1 MFLRTNKRWKNG
13 KWHRYFSVVENRRL
27 TNGKVVQRT
36 VLYLGEIND
45 SQQAAW
51 QKTVHVFDGNS
62 RQTHQLSLFADDQP
76 IPPAAVGAIQVKL
89 TQMQLRR
96 PRAFGDCWLGCWL
109 WRQLEL
115 DRFWDSCLRS
125 SRSEVS
131 WSKVL
136 QLLVIHRL
144 IDPGSEFR
152 LHRQWFD
159 RSAMDQL
166 LAVDFRIAAKDRL
179 YRCLDRILEHKRQ
192 FFRHLQRCWQDLFSS
207 TFDVLLYDLTSTYF
221 EGLCAQNPKAKHGY
235 SRDSRPDCR
244 QVVIALII
252 TPDGLPIA
260 YEVMPGNTSDR
271 TTLPGF
277 LSMIESVYGKAR
289 RVWVMDRGIPTE
301 EVLSQMRDEG
311 LQYLVG
317 TPRAKL
323 NKLQEELVDLPWQC
337 VHANV
342 RVKLVVRDGELY
354 VLAQSKDRR
363 EKEKAIRRHKLRRLF
378 QGLRRLHKN
387 CRNRDKLLEKVGAL
401 KHQAG
406 RTARFVEITIPPPG
420 SKVTQENFVFKLKAN
435 TFKMAQRR
443 DGSYL
448 LRSNLAEE
456 DPEILWQRYMQL
468 MQIEAAFR
476 CLKSDLA
483 VRPVYHQL
491 EHRVEA
497 HIFVAFMSY
506 CLMATLRKR
515 MSAYA
520 PGLTAKAIVET
531 LATIQMV
538 DVWLPTTDGRCLI
551 MPRFTQPET
560 EHRIIL
566 EKLKLRLPNQP
577 PPRIYGGQLP
587 TTSTV
592 ESADL

>member
-1 MFLRTNKRWKNG
+1 M
-13 KWHRYFSVVENRRL
+13 ENRRL
-27 TNGKVVQRT
+27 TNGKVLQRT

-45 SQQAAW
+45 SHQAIW
-51 QKTVHVFDGNS
+51 RKTLEVLDGNS
-62 RQTHQLSLFADDQP
+62 QQTHQLSLFAEDQA
-76 IPPAAVGAIQVKL
+76 IPLDAVGAIQVKL

-109 WRQLEL
+109 WRQLQF
-115 DRFWDSCLRS
+115 DRFWDSCLQS

-166 LAVDFRIAAKDRL
+166 LATDFRVAAKDRL
-179 YRCLDRILEHKRQ
+179 YRCLDRILENKRE
-192 FFRHLQRCWQDLFSS
+192 FFRHLQGCWQDLFSS

-252 TPDGLPIA
+252 TPDGLPLA

-271 TTLPGF
+271 TTLRQF
-277 LSMIESVYGKAR
+277 LSMIESIYGKAR

-301 EVLSQMRDEG
+301 ELLCEMRDEG

-337 VHANV
+337 VHENV
-342 RVKLVVRDGELY
+342 RVKLIVRDGELY
-354 VLAQSKDRR
+354 VLAQSGDRR

-378 QGLRRLHKN
+378 QGLRKLQKN
-387 CRNRDKLLEKVGAL
+387 CPDVHRDKLLEKIGAL
-401 KHQAG
+401 KQEAG
-406 RTARFVEITIPPPG
+406 GTARLVEIKIPPPG
-420 SKVTQENFVFKLKAN
+420 SRLTQQNFTFKLKAEA
-435 TFKMAQRR
+435 FRAAQRR

-448 LRSNLAEE
+448 LRSNLTEE

-491 EHRVEA
+491 QHRVEA

-515 MSAYA
+515 MSVYA
-520 PGLTAKAIVET
+520 PGLTAKAILEK
-531 LATIQMV
+531 LATIHMV
-538 DVWLPTTDGRCLI
+538 DVWLPTADGRWLI
-551 MPRFTQPET
+551 MPRFTQPEA

-566 EKLKLRLPNQP
+566 ARLKLRLPNQP
-577 PPRIYGGQLP
+577 LPRIHSGQLP
-587 TTSTV
+587 MVLSG
-592 ESADL
+592 ESVDL

>member
-51 QKTVHVFDGNS
+51 QKTLHVFDGNS
-62 RQTHQLSLFADDQP
+62 QQTHQLSLFPDDQP
-76 IPPAAVGAIQVKL
+76 IPPEAVGAIQVKL

-115 DRFWDSCLRS
+115 DRFWDSCLQS

-192 FFRHLQRCWQDLFSS
+192 FFRHLQTCWQDLFCS

-271 TTLPGF
+271 TTLRGF

-301 EVLSQMRDEG
+301 EVLCQMRDEG

-337 VHANV
+337 VHENV

-354 VLAQSKDRR
+354 VLAQSKNRR

-378 QGLRRLHKN
+378 QGLRKLHKN

-401 KHQAG
+401 KHEAG
-406 RTARFVEITIPPPG
+406 RAARLVEITIPPPG
-420 SKVTQENFVFKLKAN
+420 
-435 TFKMAQRR
+435 
-443 DGSYL
+443 
-448 LRSNLAEE
+448 RSL
-456 DPEILWQRYMQL
+456 P
-468 MQIEAAFR
+468 
-476 CLKSDLA
+476 
-483 VRPVYHQL
+483 
-491 EHRVEA
+491 
-497 HIFVAFMSY
+497 
-506 CLMATLRKR
+506 
-515 MSAYA
+515 SA
-520 PGLTAKAIVET
+520 
-531 LATIQMV
+531 
-538 DVWLPTTDGRCLI
+538 
-551 MPRFTQPET
+551 
-560 EHRIIL
+560 
-566 EKLKLRLPNQP
+566 
-577 PPRIYGGQLP
+577 
-587 TTSTV
+587 
-592 ESADL
+592 